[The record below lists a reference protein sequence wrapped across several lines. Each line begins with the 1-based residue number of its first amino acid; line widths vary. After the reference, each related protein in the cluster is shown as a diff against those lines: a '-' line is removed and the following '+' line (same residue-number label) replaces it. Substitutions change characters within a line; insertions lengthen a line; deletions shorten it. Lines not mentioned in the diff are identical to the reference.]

1 MLMPKLLFKAL
12 RHLISIRLS
21 HFKTKYTLY
30 ATISAFKQLRI
41 TYYKTLIS
49 LSDVVRAYWWFC
61 FLHEDTKQI
70 GLLI

>member
-41 TYYKTLIS
+41 TCITP
-49 LSDVVRAYWWFC
+49 
-61 FLHEDTKQI
+61 
-70 GLLI
+70 